1 MQIQQGKQPDPKELF
16 NFDNTQCVKKTNTN
30 ILITNFSCLLRYGV
44 EINDL
49 KIAECIQKGV
59 PVIKQDIDK
68 GINEFISSNFDL
80 SIMARSIQCLKNPD
94 LALNEML
101 QISKRCVV
109 TVPNLGYWRCRI
121 NLASGK
127 MPVTPELPSSWYET
141 ENIHLCTIKDFEK
154 LCLDKNIKIN
164 KIVGLNENKTSE
176 IKKNNLE
183 IKNLFSKFKKLIL
196 IIPNNCSEKIIIT
209 IPATILNISEFCKS
223 V

>member
-1 MQIQQGKQPDPKELF
+1 MAIQLSDIIKKWVPENSKVIDFGCGNGSLLDELII
-16 NFDNTQCVKKTNTN
+16 DKN
-30 ILITNFSCLLRYGV
+30 ILGYGV

-59 PVIKQDIDK
+59 PVIKQDINK

-154 LCLDKNIKIN
+154 LCLDKNIKIKDKIFIN
-164 KIVGLNENKTSE
+164 KRGTQSSLS
-176 IKKNNLE
+176 
-183 IKNLFSKFKKLIL
+183 L
-196 IIPNNCSEKIIIT
+196 IIPNLFAVEGVYLLEK
-209 IPATILNISEFCKS
+209 
-223 V
+223 